1 VDSPVP
7 TARSARAKAAHLA
20 REIEPRTHLPY
31 ARHLTDRIIALD
43 TGALMMSFRLEG
55 ASFETADVRDLNDWH
70 AKLNGAWRNLASDRL
85 AVWHH
90 LIRRRDDFYP
100 AGAFRSAFARD
111 LDAAYRARIGAEQMY
126 VNELYVSL
134 VLHPGRDASDRA
146 QAFVTRWS
154 QRMKG
159 RSADR
164 DRADEA
170 EIEAVKL
177 LEDAGRDLVQYLA
190 RYGAT
195 PLGLEQR
202 SGLHYSEPLRLLR
215 QILTGRCEPVPL
227 VRGHLGS
234 AVYTARVIFGRET
247 LEIRDACN
255 ARYAGVFGIKEYPA
269 TTRPGLWDGV
279 LSARF
284 AFVAAQSFSFLSKAA
299 ARAVMERK
307 QNQMTSARDRA
318 TSQIAGLDDA
328 LDDLMS
334 NRFVMGDHQ
343 ASLLVYGDTPRELGD
358 NLSKARA
365 LLADSGLVVARED
378 LALEAAFWAQF
389 PGNFKLRS
397 RPAAINSR
405 NFAALAPFHTHPA
418 GKAEAN
424 HWGPAVALL
433 RTSAGSPFYFNF
445 HVGDLGHTF
454 ICGPSGSGKTVV
466 QNFMLAQLEKLGAQ
480 QVFIDKDRGAE
491 IFVRACGGTY
501 LALKTGEPTGFAP
514 FKALAYTPANRAFL
528 TSLVRQVA
536 TPPDRP
542 LSVQEDR
549 AIEDAVM
556 ALAPLPAEQRSISA
570 LRTLLGQRDAGGV
583 GARLERWAR
592 GGPLGW
598 VLDNEV
604 DALSLDARFLGFDMT
619 HFLDHAEV
627 RTPIMMYLFHRL
639 SALVDGRRLVVDIDE
654 FWKALGDEAFRGLA
668 QDGLKT
674 YRKQNAFMVF
684 GTQSPAD
691 VLRSDISHTILEQ
704 CATKIF
710 LPNPHA
716 QMRDYVDGFGLTE
729 REYRL
734 VREDIAP
741 ESRQFLVKQ
750 GLNSVVVELNLDGL
764 SDALAI
770 LSGRTETVELLDRLR
785 LDHGDAYADWAAPF
799 HQQRRGLS

>member
-1 VDSPVP
+1 M
-7 TARSARAKAAHLA
+7 ARASTTVATAQVKAVQLG
-20 REIEPRTHLPY
+20 RETEPRTTLPY
-31 ARHLTDRIIALD
+31 ARHLTDRIVALD
-43 TGALMMSFRLEG
+43 SGALMMSFRLEG
-55 ASFETADVRDLNDWH
+55 ASFETADIRDLNDWH

-100 AGAFRSAFARD
+100 AGPFRSDFARQ
-111 LDAAYRARIGAEQMY
+111 LDTAYRARVGAEQMF
-126 VNELYVSL
+126 VNELYVTL

-146 QAFVTRWS
+146 QALVSRFGGRFG
-154 QRMKG
+154 G
-159 RSADR
+159 RSTEGAS
-164 DRADEA
+164 EA
-170 EIEAVKL
+170 ETETVKV
-177 LEDAGRDLVQYLA
+177 LEDAGRDLGQYLA

-195 PLGLEQR
+195 PLGLTER
-202 SGLHYSEPLRLLR
+202 AGVYFSDPLGLLR
-215 QILTGRCEPVPL
+215 IVLTGRPEPVPL
-227 VRGHLGS
+227 IRGHLGS
-234 AVYTARVIFGRET
+234 AIYTARVIFGREA
-247 LEIRDACN
+247 LEIRDACE
-255 ARYAGVFGIKEYPA
+255 ARFAGMFGIKEYPA
-269 TTRPGLWDGV
+269 TTRPGLWDGL

-284 AFVAAQSFSFLSKAA
+284 PFVAAQSFTFLSKAA

-343 ASLLVYGDTPRELGD
+343 ASLLVYGDSPRELGD
-358 NLSKARA
+358 HMSKARA

-389 PGNFKLRS
+389 PGNFRLRS

-405 NFAALAPFHTHPA
+405 NFAALAPFHTHPS
-418 GKAEAN
+418 GKAEGN
-424 HWGPAVALL
+424 HWGAAVALL

-466 QNFMLAQLEKLGAQ
+466 QNFMLAQIEKLGAQ

-514 FKALAYTPANRAFL
+514 FKAMAYTAANRAFL
-528 TSLVRQVA
+528 ADLVRRMA
-536 TPPDRP
+536 APTGRA
-542 LSVQEDR
+542 LTGQEER

-556 ALAPLPAEQRSISA
+556 ALAPMAPEQRSISA
-570 LRTLLGQRDAGGV
+570 LRALLGQRDAGGI
-583 GARLERWAR
+583 GARLERWSR

-598 VLDNEV
+598 VLDNEA

-619 HFLDHAEV
+619 HFLDHAEI
-627 RTPIMMYLFHRL
+627 RTPVMMYLFHRL
-639 SALVDGRRLVVDIDE
+639 SALVDGRRLVIDIDE

-704 CATKIF
+704 CATKVF

-716 QMRDYVDGFGLTE
+716 QARDYVDGFGLTD

-734 VREDIAP
+734 IREELAP
-741 ESRQFLVKQ
+741 ESRQFLVRQ

-764 SDALAI
+764 SDELAI
-770 LSGRTETVELLDRLR
+770 LSGRTETVDLLDRLR
-785 LDHGDAYADWAAPF
+785 PVHGDAYADWAAPF

>member
-1 VDSPVP
+1 VASASHLKRDLEP
-7 TARSARAKAAHLA
+7 TAQ
-20 REIEPRTHLPY
+20 LPY
-31 ARHLTDRIIALD
+31 ARHATAEILALD
-43 TGALMMSFRLEG
+43 NGALMMSFRLEG
-55 ASFETADVRDLNDWH
+55 ASFETADIRDLNDWH
-70 AKLNGAWRNLASDRL
+70 SKLNGAWRNLASDQL

-90 LIRRRDDFYP
+90 LVRRADDRYP
-100 AGAFRSAFARD
+100 EGRFRSAFAAEVD
-111 LDAAYRARIGAEQMY
+111 HAYRAQISHDRLF
-126 VNELYVSL
+126 VNELYVTL
-134 VLHPGRDASDRA
+134 VLHPGRGAGDRA
-146 QAFVTRWS
+146 QATASRWAARLS
-154 QRMKG
+154 RKSDIRQ
-159 RSADR
+159 
-164 DRADEA
+164 DEA
-170 EIEAVKL
+170 ARIRL
-177 LEDAGRDLVQYLA
+177 LTDAQYLG
-190 RYGAT
+190 RYA
-195 PLGLEQR
+195 PSVLGLVER
-202 SGLHYSEPLRLLR
+202 DGLFFSEPLSLLR
-215 QILTGRCEPVPL
+215 LVLTGNDEPVPL
-227 VRGHLGS
+227 VCGHLG
-234 AVYTARVIFGRET
+234 AAIYTVRLIFGRES
-247 LEIRDACN
+247 LEIREA
-255 ARYAGVFGIKEYPA
+255 AEGRYAGMFGIKEYPA
-269 TTRPGLWDGV
+269 QTRPGLWDGL

-284 AFVAAQSFSFLSKAA
+284 PFVATQSFSFLSKAA
-299 ARAVMERK
+299 ARVVMERK

-318 TSQIAGLDDA
+318 TSQITGLDDA

-343 ASLLVYGDTPRELGD
+343 ASLLIYGDTPKALAD
-358 NLSKARA
+358 HMSKGRA

-397 RPAAINSR
+397 RPAAINSK

-418 GKAEAN
+418 GKASGN

-433 RTSAGSPFYFNF
+433 KTSAGSPFHFSF

-466 QNFMLAQLEKLGAQ
+466 QNFMLAQLEKLGPQ

-501 LALKTGEPTGFAP
+501 LTLRTGEPTGFAP
-514 FKALAYTPANRAFL
+514 FKALAYSPSNRAFL
-528 TSLVRQVA
+528 TNLVRKIA
-536 TPPDRP
+536 SPTDRS
-542 LSVQEDR
+542 LSVQEER
-549 AIEDAVM
+549 AIEDAVS
-556 ALAPLPAEQRSISA
+556 ALAPLPAQQRSLSA
-570 LRTLLGQRDAGGV
+570 LRALLGQRDAGGA
-583 GARLERWAR
+583 GARLARWCK

-598 VLDNEV
+598 VLDNDV
-604 DALSLDARFLGFDMT
+604 DALSLEARFLGFDMT

-639 SALVDGRRLVVDIDE
+639 TGLVDGRRLVIDIDE

-691 VLRSDISHTILEQ
+691 VLRSDIAHTILEQ

-716 QMRDYVDGFGLTE
+716 QAKDYVEGFGLTE

-734 VREDIAP
+734 VREDLAP
-741 ESRQFLVKQ
+741 QRRQFLIKQ

-764 SDALAI
+764 SDQVAI
-770 LSGRTETVELLDRLR
+770 LSGRTETVDLLDRLR
-785 LDHGDAYADWAAPF
+785 ARHGDAYADWAAPF
-799 HQQRRGLS
+799 QQQRRGLS